1 MSRDETVKAIE
12 AALEHDPEVNLHRHP
27 VRVEHGDVIRLT
39 GTVGDIRA
47 KRRAARLARRAGSGE
62 TVVDA
67 LRIETGGQ
75 RGERELRQA
84 VVETLKQEPAFAESL
99 VLEGGAI
106 PEGAVGDA
114 IAVSVDGTR
123 ADLRGSVS
131 TVSRRWLA
139 EVLTWWVPGVAD
151 VVNGLEVAEAEG
163 DRDGELADAV
173 RIVLEKDP
181 SVPGRQ
187 LDVTVRDGVIRL
199 SGAVDSEEQR
209 RLALLDCWYIP
220 EVAGVEDGLS
230 VRTP

>member
-1 MSRDETVKAIE
+1 MSRDETVKSIE
-12 AALEHDPEVNLHRHP
+12 AALEHDPEINVHRHP
-27 VRVEHGDVIRLT
+27 VHVEHRDGIRLA

-47 KRRAARLARRAGSGE
+47 KRRAARLARHAGSGE

-67 LRIETGGQ
+67 LTVEIGVE

-84 VVETLKQEPAFAESL
+84 VVETLKQEPAFAETL
-99 VLEGGAI
+99 VVEGD
-106 PEGAVGDA
+106 AVPGDVDGDA
-114 IAVSVDGTR
+114 IAIAADGGR
-123 ADLRGSVS
+123 VALHGCVG
-131 TVSRRWLA
+131 TVSRRWFA
-139 EVLTWWVPGVAD
+139 EVLAWWVPGVAD
-151 VVNGLEVAEAEG
+151 VVNGLGVGEPEA

-173 RIVLEKDP
+173 RITLEKDP

-220 EVAGVEDGLS
+220 EVAGVEDGLA